1 MPLLGPDGK
10 PIEAR
15 RLREE
20 HATPTVGGVRQI
32 YGAHPSANLDPRRL
46 AAILRQAIEGDPI
59 AYLELAEDMEEKDLH
74 YLGVLSTRKRQVA
87 QLEITVDPGGEDQ
100 RALDLAA
107 EVEDWLTRDS
117 LIEELVDLLDAI
129 GKGFS
134 VSEIVWETS
143 ARDWRPQA
151 LLWRDPRWF
160 RFSRDDGH
168 TLLLRSDTAP
178 EGEPIVACKF
188 VTHVHKAK
196 SGLPIRGGLARAVA
210 WYWMFRSF
218 DVKSWVAFAEAFGQP
233 LRVGKY
239 GAGATPDDKRVLLRA
254 VSEIARDAAA
264 IIPDSMM
271 IEFVEA
277 KLSGSLEL
285 YEKLADWIDRQ
296 VSKAV
301 LGQTTTTDA
310 ISGGHAVS
318 KEHNEVR
325 ADIERADARQVAAT
339 LNRDLVRPLI
349 ALNFGPQNVYPRIR
363 IGRPEEVDA
372 AKVVEAVAK
381 LVPLGFRVGQTPLRA
396 LLALPAPDEGDEEL
410 RAPAAP
416 AVSISEAANV
426 AEKIDPADKAADP
439 ADAPAAEDAAGDE
452 DPEEAPAGKKMASR
466 PAPAAEDDPVEQLLA
481 KLAGSGDLADA
492 MQPLTGPL
500 AKLAAEAGDYQTFLA
515 RLAEHLASADVSR
528 MADLLARTMFFGAV
542 AGRVGAEIEKQ

>member
-1 MPLLGPDGK
+1 MPLLGPDGT
-10 PIEAR
+10 PIQAR

-20 HATPTVGGVRQI
+20 HATPSVGGVRQI
-32 YGAHPSANLDPRRL
+32 YGSHPSANLDPRRL
-46 AAILRQAIEGDPI
+46 ATILRQAIEGDPI

-107 EVEDWLTRDS
+107 EVEDWLSRDS
-117 LIEELVDLLDAI
+117 LLEEIVDLLDAV

-178 EGEPIVACKF
+178 EGEPLTACKF

-210 WYWMFRSF
+210 WFWLFRSF
-218 DVKSWVAFAEAFGQP
+218 DVRSWVAFAEAFGQP

-239 GAGATPDDKRVLLRA
+239 GAGATADDKRVLLRA

-264 IIPDSMM
+264 IIPDSMI
-271 IEFVEA
+271 IEFIEA
-277 KLSGSLEL
+277 KLSGSMEL

-325 ADIERADARQVAAT
+325 ADIERSDARQVAAT

-349 ALNFGPQNVYPRIR
+349 ALNFGPQDVYPRIR

-381 LVPLGFRVGQTPLRA
+381 LVPLGFRVGQSPLRD
-396 LLALPAPDEGDEEL
+396 LLALPAPDEGEEEL

-416 AVSISEAANV
+416 KASILETSDAV
-426 AEKIDPADKAADP
+426 EKINKDDEVADP
-439 ADAPAAEDAAGDE
+439 ADVTSADE
-452 DPEEAPAGKKMASR
+452 EEADDAPPGKMLAAR
-466 PAPAAEDDPVEQLLA
+466 PTAADADPIEQLLA
-481 KLAGSGDLADA
+481 KLAESGDLADA
-492 MQPLTGPL
+492 IQPLTGPL
-500 AKLAAEAGDYQTFLA
+500 AKLAADAGDYQTFLA
-515 RLAEHLASADVSR
+515 RLAEHLAGADVSR
-528 MADLLARTMFFGAV
+528 MADLLARAMFFGDV
-542 AGRVGAEIEKQ
+542 AGRVGAEIEKTSGDD